1 MENRGIYEE
10 AKLEW
15 LRHWS
20 RGLYSGYFKRVCLLS
35 RIFSS
40 RIPSDIFSFRFFRL
54 DASQNLSLTAA
65 PEVHTGDAI
74 FARMQT
80 DLPLFSPIRSSYIP
94 GYTRLLFSKLHA
106 RRISK
111 YFFTFRAYIYTNPFP
126 EKFTN
131 LTKEYKEERTCE

>member
-1 MENRGIYEE
+1 MENRGIYEK

-80 DLPLFSPIRSSYIP
+80 DLPLFSSIRSSYIP
-94 GYTRLLFSKLHA
+94 GYTPASLFQTSRSANFQIFLYLS
-106 RRISK
+106 RIH
-111 YFFTFRAYIYTNPFP
+111 IY
-126 EKFTN
+126 
-131 LTKEYKEERTCE
+131 